1 VVIGGWRA
9 FWLIDIL
16 RFIEKSLE
24 KSYGICP
31 NCGGKLVMR
40 KGKYGKFLG
49 CNKYPRC
56 KYTQNIS

>member
-49 CNKYPRC
+49 CNKYLR
-56 KYTQNIS
+56 KWD

>member
-1 VVIGGWRA
+1 VVGFGWRV
-9 FWLIDIL
+9 LILKDL
-16 RFIEKSLE
+16 AKLFE
-24 KSYGICP
+24 KSYGKCP